1 LIALFG
7 QNAKKSFSRAL
18 TLSEDVL
25 HDEKAL
31 PAVMDSIV
39 DIYESRRLETEKSF
53 LDVEKLAADLVETT
67 EKLLFEI
74 SGAFQK
80 KLSKFT
86 TPPLLTVTKSKPYNE
101 FYYSMQIVE
110 IAKELDYWANTT
122 RKRMWIRLHL
132 FEQFSEQKA
141 QIVFSFHYLGS
152 VNRGIM
158 VSTGFIFFPENKPE
172 NPKEESSIE
181 PRYGETHRI
190 CNEPFY
196 FSYKDS
202 ARNGGLK
209 ESYGKWLNDCLTVG
223 LAEWA
228 RRL

>member
-1 LIALFG
+1 
-7 QNAKKSFSRAL
+7 
-18 TLSEDVL
+18 
-25 HDEKAL
+25 
-31 PAVMDSIV
+31 
-39 DIYESRRLETEKSF
+39 
-53 LDVEKLAADLVETT
+53 
-67 EKLLFEI
+67 
-74 SGAFQK
+74 
-80 KLSKFT
+80 
-86 TPPLLTVTKSKPYNE
+86 
-101 FYYSMQIVE
+101 
-110 IAKELDYWANTT
+110 
-122 RKRMWIRLHL
+122 MWIRLHL
-132 FEQFSEQKA
+132 FDQFSEQKA

-202 ARNGGLK
+202 VRNGGLK